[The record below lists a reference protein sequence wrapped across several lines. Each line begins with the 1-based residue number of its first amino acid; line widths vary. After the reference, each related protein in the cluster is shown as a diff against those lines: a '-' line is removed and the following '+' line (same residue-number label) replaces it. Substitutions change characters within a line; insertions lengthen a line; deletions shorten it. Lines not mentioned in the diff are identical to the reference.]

1 MSDYRRLYL
10 PGGTYFFTV
19 VTHGRQP
26 LFSDEQNIEKL
37 RSAFRYVK
45 TRWPFKVIAA
55 VVLPDHLHCLWQL
68 PVADT
73 DFSTRW
79 QMIKTDFSRHVP
91 ARLNKDG
98 SKNLWQ
104 PRYWEHCSIR
114 DDEDF
119 GRHLDYIHYNPVKH
133 GLASASLEWKF
144 SSFRR
149 FVRTGWYD
157 AAWGGSEPEN
167 IRGMEFE

>member
-1 MSDYRRLYL
+1 MSNYRRLYL

-26 LFSDEQNIEKL
+26 LFADDHTIEKL

-45 TRWPFKVIAA
+45 TRRPFEIIAA
-55 VVLPDHLHCLWQL
+55 VILPDHLHCLWRL
-68 PVADT
+68 PDGDT

-79 QMIKTDFSRHVP
+79 QMIKTDFSRRVP
-91 ARLNKDG
+91 APINKNG
-98 SKNLWQ
+98 SKSLWQ
-104 PRYWEHCSIR
+104 PRYWEHCIR

-133 GLASASLEWKF
+133 GFAATPVEWKP
-144 SSFRR
+144 SSIWR
-149 FVRTGWYD
+149 FVEIGWYETT
-157 AAWGGSEPEN
+157 WGASEPEN
-167 IRGMEFE
+167 IRGMECE

>member
-1 MSDYRRLYL
+1 M
-10 PGGTYFFTV
+10 
-19 VTHGRQP
+19 GRNRCSQMTK
-26 LFSDEQNIEKL
+26 NIEKL

-45 TRWPFKVIAA
+45 TRRPFEMSAA
-55 VVLPDHLHCLWQL
+55 VVLPDHLHCVWRL

-104 PRYWEHCSIR
+104 PRYWEHWIR

-133 GLASASLEWKF
+133 GLASARSNGN
-144 SSFRR
+144 SVHS
-149 FVRTGWYD
+149 D
-157 AAWGGSEPEN
+157 DS
-167 IRGMEFE
+167 